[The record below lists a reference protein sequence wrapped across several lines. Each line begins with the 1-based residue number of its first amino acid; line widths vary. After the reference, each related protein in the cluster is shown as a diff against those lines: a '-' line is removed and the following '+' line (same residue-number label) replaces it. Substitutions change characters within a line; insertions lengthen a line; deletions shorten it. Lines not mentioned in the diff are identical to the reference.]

1 MIVAQPQTP
10 RLALVRAR
18 FDAQGGAERFVQSA
32 LGVLHGRGVDVT
44 LITRRWPRGDTP
56 AIVVNPFH
64 LGSLWRDSGFARAAC
79 AALAERHF
87 DLVQSHERIACCDIY
102 RAGDGVHASWLEARA
117 RVQRPMA
124 RAATWLSPHHRYV
137 LAAERSLFA
146 SPRLK
151 AVICNAELVREDIA
165 RRFGVPPDRLVL
177 IRNAVDSTH
186 FQPGQRNNLGN
197 STRARLG
204 IPVDATVFVLVGSGF
219 ERKGVAAFLHALA
232 RRREPAWGLI
242 VGRDKRER
250 QYGALSVRL
259 GVAPRVRFVGGA
271 SDVRPLLAAA
281 DAFVL
286 PAVYD
291 PFPNAVL
298 EAMASGLP
306 VVTSANCGSAELIEE
321 GVNGFVRDAL
331 DIAGLAAALDRL
343 DPSAA
348 QRMGEAARAAVA
360 ALTPERMAGEFVA
373 LYERLLG
380 AKLG

>member
-1 MIVAQPQTP
+1 MIAAQPQTP

-64 LGSLWRDSGFARAAC
+64 LGSLWRDAGFARAAC

-348 QRMGEAARAAVA
+348 RRMGEAARAAVA

>member
-64 LGSLWRDSGFARAAC
+64 LGSLWRDAGFARAAC

-87 DLVQSHERIACCDIY
+87 DLVQSHERIDCCDIY

-165 RRFGVPPDRLVL
+165 RRFGVPLDRLVL
-177 IRNAVDSTH
+177 IRNAVDSVH

>member
-64 LGSLWRDSGFARAAC
+64 LGSLWRDAGFARAAC

-87 DLVQSHERIACCDIY
+87 DLVQSHERIDCCDIY

-165 RRFGVPPDRLVL
+165 RRFGVPLDRLVL
-177 IRNAVDSTH
+177 IRNAVDSVH

-360 ALTPERMAGEFVA
+360 TLTPERMAGEFVA

>member
-87 DLVQSHERIACCDIY
+87 DLVQSHERIDCCDIY

-165 RRFGVPPDRLVL
+165 RRFGVPLDRLVL
-177 IRNAVDSTH
+177 IRNAVDSVH